1 MTISRCLFVF
11 VELIRRRPMKTKSI
25 RLGRMIG
32 ALLLPLFILTFIV
45 LQAYGARP
53 GQRLWVKRYNY
64 WRANGDDKAT
74 AIAVDASGRVYVTGR
89 SQGSGTGY
97 DYATIKYGPRGK
109 RQWLRGC
116 GGWGYCDEEATAIAV
131 DASGNVYVTGYSQGS
146 GTGYDYAT
154 IKYAP

>member
-1 MTISRCLFVF
+1 
-11 VELIRRRPMKTKSI
+11 MKTKSI

-64 WRANGDDKAT
+64 WRANGDDTAT
-74 AIAVDASGRVYVTGR
+74 AIALDSTGNVHVTGY
-89 SQGSGTGY
+89 SEGSGTGY
-97 DYATIKYGPRGK
+97 DYATIKYDSAGNTLWVRRYNYRRADGND
-109 RQWLRGC
+109 
-116 GGWGYCDEEATAIAV
+116 YATAIAL
-131 DASGNVYVTGYSQGS
+131 DGSGNVYVTGYSQGS